1 MTKSWSMPFILLL
14 IAALGGP
21 VLQGV
26 DRQQVPE
33 FQDEREP
40 RLPDG
45 KSLTL
50 EILKKD
56 VEKSSEDMAKVLALA
71 TELQE
76 EIERN
81 QFHTVD
87 LGSVRKAEQIIKL
100 VKRVKSRLS
109 RSRMR

>member
-1 MTKSWSMPFILLL
+1 MLPVLLL
-14 IAALGGP
+14 LVAPLNGQTLQGGGGP
-21 VLQGV
+21 REPKFG
-26 DRQQVPE
+26 
-33 FQDEREP
+33 DERQP
-40 RLPDG
+40 RMPDG
-45 KSLTL
+45 RSRTL
-50 EILKKD
+50 MILKND

-87 LGSVRKAEQIIKL
+87 LGSVRKAEEIIKL

-109 RSRMR
+109 RVR